1 MYEAIGQ
8 TMLLRSG
15 LLILE
20 KFLLLARNGRD
31 VKVISN
37 QKYAMDSDSL
47 SPAESCGQIAKD
59 ILKRGNRAGCGLCN
73 KLANSFCGGTSVL
86 GLRAEG
92 KEVETRGGKIPQNQE
107 S

>member
-1 MYEAIGQ
+1 MDKIDHIVPYIRNPDRWRYFYWPGQ
-8 TMLLRSG
+8 
-15 LLILE
+15 
-20 KFLLLARNGRD
+20 D

-92 KEVETRGGKIPQNQE
+92 KEVEMYTTQIKGE
-107 S
+107 D